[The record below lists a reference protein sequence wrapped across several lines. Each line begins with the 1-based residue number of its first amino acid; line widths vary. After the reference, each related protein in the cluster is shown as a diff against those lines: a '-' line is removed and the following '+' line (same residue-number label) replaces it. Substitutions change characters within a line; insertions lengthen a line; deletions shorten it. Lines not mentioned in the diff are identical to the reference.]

1 MSRMK
6 DQRRALKQAQK
17 DKRRS
22 VKGAAQT
29 LEIDEQDIIDEVEDL
44 DRRMLELES

>member
-22 VKGAAQT
+22 LRPSET
-29 LEIDEQDIIDEVEDL
+29 LEIEEQDIVEEIDL

>member
-6 DQRRALKQAQK
+6 DQRRAKSQK
-17 DKRRS
+17 DKRRPLK
-22 VKGAAQT
+22 V
-29 LEIDEQDIIDEVEDL
+29 DEQDILEEIDL